1 MMETNQSGVMKTLLV
16 VTAAFGGAFAGTL
29 ATHAL
34 APAPALEESFVAAE
48 KMEPA
53 FKMTT
58 EKMAVPAQELA
69 LPAEKLVVPE
79 EPDEKKCGIGES
91 PCPKANVRR

>member
-1 MMETNQSGVMKTLLV
+1 
-16 VTAAFGGAFAGTL
+16 
-29 ATHAL
+29 
-34 APAPALEESFVAAE
+34 
-48 KMEPA
+48 
-53 FKMTT
+53 MTT

-91 PCPKANVRR
+91 PCPKQMSAARHLLGGNEEEAEAAEAALRPPPH